1 MITRRATA
9 EVYYNGKN
17 IKTTLDDYATSFEYS
32 DPDHGESDSISV
44 TIADPSAQWISAWLP
59 SKGDEISAVITFQ
72 NRDKEEALRQA
83 LNCGKFIIDDLSFS
97 AGTQGS
103 QFQIAGVSAPAD
115 SAFQARARTQT
126 WEGVTI
132 KKIAETISKRHNL
145 ALVFDADDIPIA
157 TQEQSDTDDCSFLT
171 TLCEEYGLFTKVF
184 AKKLVIFDREKK
196 KKEDPVATISKEDMI
211 SFSWQTTIAGT
222 YTGGEM
228 TYSEPFG
235 CEDISVTTGTGKRR
249 LKLNE
254 KADSQADAKRRLNA
268 AVATANHSMTG
279 ARFSV
284 MGMTNIVSGQ
294 NVLITGFGKLSG
306 KYYIDR
312 KTDRLSGSGYTSDI
326 EASLVEAAE
335 EAVLLDALK
344 RMYARGII
352 NDPAYWQKHAKS
364 VPYLTELIVNI
375 ATVCKNTVETYAGEL
390 IEVDEA
396 IAKLATAGVINTTDY
411 WQKHKTDL
419 PYIAALLVNAAKAI

>member
-9 EVYYNGKN
+9 EIFYNGKS
-17 IKTTLDDYATSFEYS
+17 IKTTLDDFATSFEYS

-44 TIADPSAQWISAWLP
+44 TIADPGSQWISAWLP

-72 NRDKEEALRQA
+72 NRDGESGLRDA
-83 LNCGKFIIDDLSFS
+83 LNCGKFVIDDLSFS
-97 AGTQGS
+97 AGGQGS

-115 SAFQARARTQT
+115 AAFQARTRTQT
-126 WEGVTI
+126 WECVTL
-132 KKIAETISKRHNL
+132 KKVAETITKRHNL
-145 ALVFDADDIPIA
+145 TLVFDAEDVPLA
-157 TQEQSDTDDCSFLT
+157 TQEQSDTDDCSFLS
-171 TLCEEYGLFTKVF
+171 TLCEAYGLFVKVF
-184 AKKLVIFDREKK
+184 SKKLVIFDREKK
-196 KKEDPVATISKEDMI
+196 KKAETVATIDKGDM
-211 SFSWQTTIAGT
+211 SGFSWQTTLAGT
-222 YTGGEM
+222 YTGGET
-228 TYSEPFG
+228 TYYAPFTN
-235 CEDISVTTGTGKRR
+235 EEIKVTVGTGKRT

-254 KADSQADAKRRLNA
+254 KADNHADAKRRLEA
-268 AVATANHSMTG
+268 AIANANHSMTSI
-279 ARFSV
+279 RFST
-284 MGMTNIVSGQ
+284 MGMTDIVSGQ
-294 NVLITGFGKLSG
+294 NILVTGFGKLSG
-306 KYYIDR
+306 KYYIDS

-344 RMYARGII
+344 RMQVRGII

-375 ATVCKNTVETYAGEL
+375 ATVCKNTVATYAGEM
-390 IEVDEA
+390 IEVDAA